1 MAEIDVAGIKVKGG
15 KLLIILPLI
24 GTLLG
29 GLWAGFE
36 LFSRY
41 QQMEQKINEYVAPDL
56 SEFDKNLALV
66 TEEINLFKE
75 EIQIIKESITE
86 TVGYAR
92 DMKHSMRDDLTRI
105 EKIVDQVEDDVKQ
118 VETDV
123 RDMID
128 IADQIF
134 DNKRDRVKS
143 DIDTQMKNLE
153 ERLNKK
159 LQRALDNPLAN

>member
-1 MAEIDVAGIKVKGG
+1 MAEIDVAGIKIKGG
-15 KLLIILPLI
+15 KLLILLPII
-24 GTLLG
+24 GTILG
-29 GLWAGFE
+29 GLWGGFE

-105 EKIVDQVEDDVKQ
+105 EKIVDQVEDDVKK
-118 VETDV
+118 VETDEREMKILGINGLNHDAALTLLQDGEV
-123 RDMID
+123 LFVDEID
-128 IADQIF
+128 
-134 DNKRDRVKS
+134 
-143 DIDTQMKNLE
+143 
-153 ERLNKK
+153 
-159 LQRALDNPLAN
+159 

>member
-24 GTLLG
+24 GTILG
-29 GLWAGFE
+29 GLWGGFE

-105 EKIVDQVEDDVKQ
+105 EKIVDQGEDDVKQ

-123 RDMID
+123 REMID
-128 IADQIF
+128 IADQRF

-143 DIDTQMKNLE
+143 DIDTQMKDLE

>member
-24 GTLLG
+24 GTILG
-29 GLWAGFE
+29 GLWGGFE

-105 EKIVDQVEDDVKQ
+105 EKIVDQGEDDVKQ

-128 IADQIF
+128 IADQRF

-143 DIDTQMKNLE
+143 DIDTQMKDLE

>member
-1 MAEIDVAGIKVKGG
+1 MAEIDVAGIKIKGG
-15 KLLIILPLI
+15 KLLIILPII
-24 GTLLG
+24 GTILG
-29 GLWAGFE
+29 GLWGGFE

-105 EKIVDQVEDDVKQ
+105 EKIVDKVEDDIKE
-118 VETDV
+118 VEADV
-123 RDMID
+123 REMID
-128 IADQIF
+128 IADQRF
-134 DNKRDRVKS
+134 DNKRDRLSTDV
-143 DIDTQMKNLE
+143 DIELKNLE
-153 ERLNKK
+153 DRLNKK
-159 LQRALDNPLAN
+159 LQRALDNPLSN

>member
-1 MAEIDVAGIKVKGG
+1 MAEIDVAGIKIKGG
-15 KLLIILPLI
+15 KLLIILPII
-24 GTLLG
+24 GTILG
-29 GLWAGFE
+29 GLWGGFE

-105 EKIVDQVEDDVKQ
+105 EKIVDQVEDDVKK

-123 RDMID
+123 REMID
-128 IADQIF
+128 IADQ
-134 DNKRDRVKS
+134 
-143 DIDTQMKNLE
+143 
-153 ERLNKK
+153 RLS
-159 LQRALDNPLAN
+159 LIHI

>member
-1 MAEIDVAGIKVKGG
+1 MIDDLIQ
-15 KLLIILPLI
+15 LLIYCIHRSFNI
-24 GTLLG
+24 K
-29 GLWAGFE
+29 F
-36 LFSRY
+36 
-41 QQMEQKINEYVAPDL
+41 
-56 SEFDKNLALV
+56 
-66 TEEINLFKE
+66 NLFKE

-105 EKIVDQVEDDVKQ
+105 EKIVDQVEDDVKK

-128 IADQIF
+128 IADQRF

-143 DIDTQMKNLE
+143 DIDTQMQDLE
-153 ERLNKK
+153 DRLNKK